1 MTNSYVPNESC
12 LMKVTGRRHKPKEMK
27 VDESHDILVQEMY
40 MYLIEVKSSM
50 PKGFVHCKQT
60 PSLLTLFII
69 VDYCGLCLFLLS
81 SFGKGEWL
89 CRGSRVSCR
98 GADPL
103 LGAEHGLDH
112 FTTTDAKNREE

>member
-1 MTNSYVPNESC
+1 
-12 LMKVTGRRHKPKEMK
+12 MKVTGRRHKPKEMK
-27 VDESHDILVQEMY
+27 VDESHDVLVQEMY

-50 PKGFVHCKQT
+50 PKGFVHCKRT
-60 PSLLTLFII
+60 PSLLTLSILLII
-69 VDYCGLCLFLLS
+69 VVYV
-81 SFGKGEWL
+81 SFSFHPSGKESDCVEEVG
-89 CRGSRVSCR
+89 VSCR